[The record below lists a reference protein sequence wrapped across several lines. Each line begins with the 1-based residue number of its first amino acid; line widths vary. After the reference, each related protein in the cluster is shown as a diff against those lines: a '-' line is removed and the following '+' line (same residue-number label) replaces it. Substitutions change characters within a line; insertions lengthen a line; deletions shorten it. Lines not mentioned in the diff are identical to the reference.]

1 MANTSGVVGVLRA
14 LLTADTAQFDTSM
27 RKAVVTTQTT
37 TKAIGGLTKEVEKLT
52 PQAERM
58 VKSLGGE
65 RLLASANNLV
75 AAVTRIGEA
84 GGLAGGVAKLTE
96 AQQRRVNAQVTEAI
110 AKYRAL
116 GQTAPPEM
124 LALAQATTK
133 VAQATNTTVA
143 PMAALSGSLSQ
154 ANRLLGLFGASL
166 SVGAV
171 IGFTRSI
178 LQMGDEIVRVADQT
192 GLTTEEVQRFQFI
205 ARQSGNTV
213 EQIATALSFLQ
224 KNLGSTG
231 ATLDATRASVEKL
244 GLNFDKLRV
253 ATPFE
258 QMSQIAE
265 AIGKIENPTARAR
278 AAFELFGR
286 SGTALL
292 PTLTAQFKALGDE
305 APIMSN
311 QITRALDQAGD
322 SLDKFQ
328 LQVKV
333 WAAQSFNALSRGFDL
348 LIKWDFQFLSSLEG
362 WGAAVSETAAKIPG
376 VGRAL
381 RALGLDAEGFRKQSQ
396 FFTDAANAQQ
406 LALDKMAEPAKRA
419 AGGVA
424 QFGDESEIAGNK
436 AKAAAEKTS
445 EYAKRLEMLA
455 GLSAQAFGLDQIQAA
470 QDMVDAIG
478 GLSGVILM
486 DADAQKRLNALLNE
500 GIDAAQRNGQIVPLE
515 WLRIE
520 EATQANVGTL
530 QDYLKL
536 VGQLPEAMQA
546 IPPPPELIPFKSELD
561 TQRTIDLLTQN
572 APGSGIWK
580 EAGGKIGT
588 TLGGEITAKLKN
600 AFEDIPHFLTSS
612 VLHSGNFING
622 LKALGVSMADAIVE
636 PLLKQFAMKIAGARI
651 ATAIAGGAG
660 VAGAVSGTASAAT
673 AAVSGGAGAAA
684 AGGGGL
690 GASLAAFATNPWTIG
705 IAAAVGG
712 AFLLKRFFGRDEETK
727 VNPLRDQFFAQ
738 FQSRFGGDQAGALAK
753 AFSAAHTTADAADN
767 AIRAVFRADKLASFR
782 QAENRVL
789 TMLQIGGL
797 RGFQSFNMGGFVPP
811 GVVQPA
817 ILHGPEWVIPQ
828 AEMNAMKAPTVPN
841 VNINVHTHISAI
853 DTQGVREFVESP
865 GFLSP
870 LGNAIER
877 NTGFLATRIQRS
889 RTK

>member
-1 MANTSGVVGVLRA
+1 MANASGVVGVLRA

-27 RKAVVTTQTT
+27 RKSATVATQTT
-37 TKAIGGLTKEVEKLT
+37 KTIGGLSKEVAKLT

-58 VKSLGGE
+58 VKAFSGD
-65 RLLASANNLV
+65 RLLTAANNLT
-75 AAVTRIGEA
+75 AAVTKIGGA
-84 GGLAGGVAKLTE
+84 SKLTE
-96 AQQRRVNAQVTEAI
+96 AEQRRVNGTLDAAI

-116 GQTAPPEM
+116 GQQAPADMLKIANATRQTATASS
-124 LALAQATTK
+124 LLSSSFATLTASFGAAALITGATTALTGF
-133 VAQATNTTVA
+133 VREAIRGAGELVD
-143 PMAALSGSLSQ
+143 LSGKTGLS
-154 ANRLLGLFGASL
+154 
-166 SVGAV
+166 
-171 IGFTRSI
+171 TET
-178 LQMGDEIVRVADQT
+178 LQRMAFVADQT
-192 GLTTEEVQRFQFI
+192 GASLDDFTTSAFQLGVRVAEGSKATQQAFADLAKSSDALGVSFEQFQRLTPDEQFARVTAALVDVEDQQERNRIGVALMGRTYQNIAAAVAENFNEMAKAATVSTDAQVRAIDDAADAWNAFLKSTTTQVQ
-205 ARQSGNTV
+205 A
-213 EQIATALSFLQ
+213 
-224 KNLGSTG
+224 NLGNIILF
-231 ATLDATRASVEKL
+231 AQAVK
-244 GLNFDKLRV
+244 
-253 ATPFE
+253 
-258 QMSQIAE
+258 Q
-265 AIGKIENPTARAR
+265 AIGEMGV
-278 AAFELFGR
+278 F
-286 SGTALL
+286 
-292 PTLTAQFKALGDE
+292 
-305 APIMSN
+305 
-311 QITRALDQAGD
+311 
-322 SLDKFQ
+322 
-328 LQVKV
+328 
-333 WAAQSFNALSRGFDL
+333 
-348 LIKWDFQFLSSLEG
+348 SST
-362 WGAAVSETAAKIPG
+362 AAV
-376 VGRAL
+376 VGRAQDIL
-381 RALGLDAEGFRKQSQ
+381 ALGILKTRT
-396 FFTDAANAQQ
+396 TDIELQKTQAQAHEKTKEE
-406 LALDKMAEPAKRA
+406 LE
-419 AGGVA
+419 A
-424 QFGDESEIAGNK
+424 Q
-436 AKAAAEKTS
+436 AKAADKLAQQ
-445 EYAKRLEMLA
+445 YAKLA
-455 GLSAQAFGLDQIQAA
+455 GLQAQAFGLDQIQAA

-486 DADAQKRLNALLNE
+486 DADAQKRLNTLLNE
-500 GIDAAQRNGQIVPLE
+500 AIDAAQRNGQLVPLE

-536 VGQLPEAMQA
+536 IGQLPAAMQE

-636 PLLKQFAMKIAGARI
+636 PLLKQFAMNIAGARI